1 MFQTIALQ
9 SISQVVYK
17 INDIRYTCYTSSENR
32 SIAEIFLREEFLS
45 NKVLHLEIESQYH
58 TALNNNL
65 RSEYQELLKRFDN
78 STEIHNVT
86 FNRLEEVSQFNA
98 NLADRLRKNKTYLYA
113 SGGVNVLL
121 LIILIFR

>member
-1 MFQTIALQ
+1 LFQTIALQ

-45 NKVLHLEIESQYH
+45 NKVLYLEIESQYH

-65 RSEYQELLKRFDN
+65 RSEYQELLRRFDN

>member
-1 MFQTIALQ
+1 M
-9 SISQVVYK
+9 
-17 INDIRYTCYTSSENR
+17 INDVRYTCYTSSENR
-32 SIAEIFLREEFLS
+32 RIAEIFLREEFLS

-58 TALNNNL
+58 IALNNNL

-86 FNRLEEVSQFNA
+86 FNRLEEVSQDNA